1 MAKQLN
7 LLDPNAIKNH
17 KLKPD
22 KDEEWLRDGG
32 NLFCRVKRP
41 EETNKVFFYRG
52 RYNGSPMPLIMNTP
66 NKFLLMVQD
75 LFAFDKQV

>member
-7 LLDPNAIKNH
+7 LLDPNTIKNH

-32 NLFCRVKRP
+32 NLFLRVKRP

-52 RYNGSPMPLIMNTP
+52 RYDGSTIKLS
-66 NKFLLMVQD
+66 LGS
-75 LFAFDKQV
+75 